1 MVQVLALKTAEEAQK
16 DAEYLN
22 GHDRK
27 RQRTEASVPGLDM
40 TDDEDEV
47 RKCPLFSSVLIKLG
61 LQSALRLLQDQKS
74 YYYNNFGSEISKG
87 CQKGSRTLI
96 LSAKL

>member
-1 MVQVLALKTAEEAQK
+1 MRCQAQYCMHALSCSGTLHVSADMVQVLALKTAEEAQK

-40 TDDEDEV
+40 SDDEDEV
-47 RKCPLFSSVLIKLG
+47 GTHPLASSVDHAC
-61 LQSALRLLQDQKS
+61 SAACTHTS
-74 YYYNNFGSEISKG
+74 P
-87 CQKGSRTLI
+87 T
-96 LSAKL
+96 

>member
-47 RKCPLFSSVLIKLG
+47 RKHPLFSSVLITLA
-61 LQSALRLLQDQKS
+61 LQRALMLPQHQISVLLQ
-74 YYYNNFGSEISKG
+74 
-87 CQKGSRTLI
+87 I
-96 LSAKL
+96 LSQ

>member
-27 RQRTEASVPGLDM
+27 RRRTEASVPGLDM
-40 TDDEDEV
+40 TDEEDEV
-47 RKCPLFSSVLIKLG
+47 RKHPHTLG
-61 LQSALRLLQDQKS
+61 LQQALRLIHNQEPNYYKYIVSEKDQKP
-74 YYYNNFGSEISKG
+74 
-87 CQKGSRTLI
+87 
-96 LSAKL
+96 